1 MSPRPAL
8 RRTAALAAVLL
19 GLAAAAA
26 GCGGSGGGDLSPKD
40 ALAQA
45 KKHLDDTKGVHVVLA
60 TKDMPAGVDGLE
72 KADGVLTRAPAF
84 KGTITAPIKGLSA
97 SVDVVAVDGKVY
109 VKLPFVGTYQ
119 DVDPADF
126 GVPDP
131 AGLLD
136 PDTGISSLLPATED
150 VEKGDSVRGGKDN
163 KQVLTEYS
171 GTVPGDA
178 VSPIIHGA
186 TGDFDAT
193 YTIDD
198 DGVLTQ
204 AVVTGRFNGKDVAAN
219 TYTVT
224 LDDYGTNPKITAP

>member
-1 MSPRPAL
+1 MS
-8 RRTAALAAVLL
+8 RRHRRAVALAAAVV
-19 GLAAAAA
+19 GVALAASA
-26 GCGGSGGGDLSPKD
+26 CGGSGSSLSPAD

-45 KKHLDDTKGVHVVLA
+45 KKHLDETKGVHVVLA
-60 TKDMPAGVDGLE
+60 TKDLPAGVDGLE

-84 KGTITAPIKGLSA
+84 KGTITAPIKGLTA
-97 SVDVVAVDGKVY
+97 SVDVVAVGGKVY
-109 VKLPFVGTYQ
+109 VKLPFVGTFQ

-131 AGLLD
+131 ATLLD
-136 PDTGISSLLPATED
+136 PDTGISSLLPATEH
-150 VEKGDSVRGGKDN
+150 VKKGDSVRGGKDN

-171 GTVPGDA
+171 GSVPGDA
-178 VSPIIHGA
+178 VAGVIPGA

-198 DGVLTQ
+198 DGELTQ
-204 AVVTGRFNGKDVAAN
+204 AVVTGRFNGADVAPN

-224 LDDYGTNPKITAP
+224 LDDYGTSPEISAP